1 MLSIE
6 KVLVEGIEHKRVI
19 DRFATPKG
27 VGQRLILQSRE
38 YYLRTWWIEVG
49 IQVKYF
55 QRFVFISLILNIL
68 KVWVNNRF
76 GTFWFHLFVALWVKL
91 VSLLNIDDDLY

>member
-6 KVLVEGIEHKRVI
+6 KVLLEGIEHKRV
-19 DRFATPKG
+19 RFATPKG
-27 VGQRLILQSRE
+27 MGQRLTLQSRE
-38 YYLRTWWIEVG
+38 YCLHTWWIQVG
-49 IQVKYF
+49 IQGKYF

-76 GTFWFHLFVALWVKL
+76 GAFWFHLFGALWVKL

>member
-27 VGQRLILQSRE
+27 VGQRLTLHSRE
-38 YYLRTWWIEVG
+38 YYLHTRWSQVG
-49 IQVKYF
+49 IQGKYF
-55 QRFVFISLILNIL
+55 QRFVLIPLILNIL

-76 GTFWFHLFVALWVKL
+76 GTFWFHIFVALWLKL
-91 VSLLNIDDDLY
+91 VSLLNIDDDL